1 MTTIEMTV
9 AEVIAVM
16 TEEVHAMT
24 AEVTAGMIAVAHVT
38 TEEVHVMTTEA
49 EDHSVRDQLT
59 RM

>member
-1 MTTIEMTV
+1 MTAEMTV
-9 AEVIAVM
+9 VAQEMIAEVRVM
-16 TEEVHAMT
+16 SV
-24 AEVTAGMIAVAHVT
+24 EVTAGMTAVAHVM